1 MIVSDLVRSH
11 SNVSLTFA
19 VLRRLVGLNVAMLIA
34 ILLEITINYLK
45 TFGLD
50 MRS

>member
-11 SNVSLTFA
+11 GNVSLTFA
-19 VLRRLVGLNVAMLIA
+19 VLRRLVGLNAAMLIA
-34 ILLEITINYLK
+34 ILLKITTNYLK